1 MDGLFC
7 FFCNILVINQASTR
21 IRTGDLL
28 ITNQLHYRY
37 AMLASLPFPRAFA
50 GGCVSSAETAV
61 PTEVPNLFAGIFF
74 FGEEHGGQI
83 GAGSI
88 LTSPLPSANA

>member
-1 MDGLFC
+1 M
-7 FFCNILVINQASTR
+7 
-21 IRTGDLL
+21 

-61 PTEVPNLFAGIFF
+61 PTEVPNLFAGISFS
-74 FGEEHGGQI
+74 EKSMADRPVRGQY
-83 GAGSI
+83 
-88 LTSPLPSANA
+88 